1 MDVTYENTRR
11 EIATDKGVLRYHEA
25 GDGPPLILLHGSGI
39 GVNGWRNFRDNL
51 GFYGD
56 HFHCYVLEFPGFGVS
71 DPVPGHPVLTAV
83 DSVVRFM
90 DALNIDS
97 AAMIGNSMGGVVAV
111 NVAMHHP
118 QRAEKIIAIGGVG
131 HSLLAVN
138 PSEGTRLL
146 SEFADNP
153 SREGLERWLRCMI
166 YDPKMITDTLIEE
179 RWTAATEPAAQASLK
194 AMYGSEALALQQQF
208 LENSPTPPYWSM
220 LHKIKSPV
228 LMTWGADDRQCPTDM
243 ALIPLRQ
250 IPNAEL
256 HVFPKCGHWV
266 MYEAKEAFERVT
278 LEFLHR

>member
-51 GFYGD
+51 GFYAD

-97 AAMIGNSMGGVVAV
+97 AAMIGNSMGAVVAA

-118 QRAEKIIAIGGVG
+118 QRVEKIVAIGGVG
-131 HSLLAVN
+131 HSLLAAN

-146 SEFADNP
+146 QEFADEP
-153 SREGLERWLRCMI
+153 TREGLLRWLRCMI
-166 YDPKMITDTLIEE
+166 YDPTMITDTLVEE
-179 RWTAATEPAAQASLK
+179 RWNAAIEPTAQASLK

-228 LMTWGADDRQCPTDM
+228 LMAWGADDRQCPTDM

-250 IPNAEL
+250 IPHAEL
-256 HVFPKCGHWV
+256 HVFPTCGHWV